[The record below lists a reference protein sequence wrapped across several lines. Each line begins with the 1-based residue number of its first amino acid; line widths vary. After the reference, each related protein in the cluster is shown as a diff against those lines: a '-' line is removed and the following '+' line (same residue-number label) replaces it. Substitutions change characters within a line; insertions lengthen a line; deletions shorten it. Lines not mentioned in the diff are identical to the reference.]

1 MKLHSFLT
9 TLAYDTHSIPY
20 VTLKKKELGMKT
32 ERIIKIKS
40 DVSDTKMPVPQ
51 TWRSRVL
58 IIPQKNQL
66 METVWLAPMEQVTW
80 NEWTP

>member
-1 MKLHSFLT
+1 
-9 TLAYDTHSIPY
+9 
-20 VTLKKKELGMKT
+20 MKT